1 MGLSR
6 QLKTHRAIF
15 DTVGTIYRK
24 HTSPSKRKKS
34 MGSGEAR
41 GGNRVQDFAPVNTVL
56 ELSPI
61 WGKEEEKKK
70 NEMA

>member
-1 MGLSR
+1 
-6 QLKTHRAIF
+6 
-15 DTVGTIYRK
+15 
-24 HTSPSKRKKS
+24 

-70 NEMA
+70 MKWRSRKT